1 MLQLLCMD
9 VKPQYVTILYMDVKP
24 HNMLQCCRDVKPDN
38 MLISASG
45 HLKLTDFG
53 LSTVGLDRELQVTS
67 FFLFF
72 IHPFLHPFFH
82 SSILSSFLPF
92 IHPSFHSSFLSSIHP
107 FIHPSFLKFIF
118 PLFYSFSYST
128 IQLWSFFQTT
138 ENLYHGKCFSI

>member
-1 MLQLLCMD
+1 MLQC
-9 VKPQYVTILYMDVKP
+9 YMDVKP

-67 FFLFF
+67 FFCFLF
-72 IHPFLHPFFH
+72 
-82 SSILSSFLPF
+82 ILSSIHSF
-92 IHPSFHSSFLSSIHP
+92 IHPSFHPSFLSFIHP

-138 ENLYHGKCFSI
+138 ENLYHGKCFSIQHDIHYTLYSQMI